1 MISVN
6 PKNKIGKRKTN
17 PNKTT
22 PKIVNPDNSKAT
34 EDQNSQKTMRKRNG
48 IMVLVDIRRLVVTS
62 MSSFWAGL
70 RSRTSGNDS
79 TMAFPARN
87 ASSVV
92 LNRSRILCTCKF
104 LSTPDNRNLFGS
116 CQDSLLG
123 RISRIPS
130 SVVTTILSSA
140 IESLAGIH
148 SLPLSLA
155 LTVWRKV
162 RDDRLVSAL
171 KLDSGG
177 RPGRCTRNLISI
189 LNI

>member
-1 MISVN
+1 
-6 PKNKIGKRKTN
+6 
-17 PNKTT
+17 
-22 PKIVNPDNSKAT
+22 
-34 EDQNSQKTMRKRNG
+34 
-48 IMVLVDIRRLVVTS
+48 
-62 MSSFWAGL
+62 
-70 RSRTSGNDS
+70 
-79 TMAFPARN
+79 MAFPARN

-155 LTVWRKV
+155 LTVLRRV
-162 RDDRLVSAL
+162 RDDRLVASL

-177 RPGRCTRNLISI
+177 GPGCATRNLISI
-189 LNI
+189 LN